1 MVSDVSSIDRQS
13 EPSLIRQV
21 SNVGYI
27 LAVIHKYKPTP
38 SHKYKLAL
46 LHKYKLT
53 ILNKCKTSLLQI
65 LITLISQ
72 ILRRSYEE
80 ILRES
85 MISSPEV
92 LSGE

>member
-13 EPSLIRQV
+13 APSLIRRV
-21 SNVGYI
+21 YNVEYI

-38 SHKYKLAL
+38 SHKYKLA
-46 LHKYKLT
+46 
-53 ILNKCKTSLLQI
+53 IVNKCKPSFLQI

-72 ILRRSYEE
+72 ILQRIYEE

-85 MISSPEV
+85 MKKSCGKV
-92 LSGE
+92 